1 MPSYA
6 YFQKKFVP
14 LEEAKI
20 GIMTHALHYGT
31 AIFEGIRGNWN
42 SQKKQTYIFRLKEH
56 YERLARGCRVLK
68 INLASSVDELCQLT
82 VELVAK
88 CGFQED
94 IYIRPVAFKS
104 SQALGVRL
112 HNLDDDFFAFV
123 IPWGPYL
130 DCDKARCC
138 VSSWHRPED
147 NVIPPQIKAAG
158 IYINNALAKTEAIS
172 NGFDEAIM
180 LSPDGHV
187 SEGSGENIFLVID
200 GKLVTPASQNN
211 ILIGI
216 TRNTVIELAEKELGI
231 ETVHRAIDR
240 SELYTA
246 DECFLTGTAAHV
258 TPVAEVDHRPIGN
271 GEIGE
276 ITRKL
281 QEIYARVIR
290 GEHPGYMHWCTP
302 VYNSGL
308 KNQRSKTQVKN
319 IK

>member
-6 YFQKKFVP
+6 FFQNKIVP

-20 GIMTHALHYGT
+20 GIMTHCIHYGT

-42 SQKKQTYIFRLKEH
+42 AEKKQTYIFRLKEH
-56 YERLARGCRVLK
+56 YERLERGCRVLNIALPYSIDDICRK
-68 INLASSVDELCQLT
+68 T
-82 VELVAK
+82 VELVKK
-88 CGFQED
+88 CAFQED
-94 IYIRPVAFKS
+94 IYIRPVAYTS

-112 HNLDDDFFAFV
+112 HGLEHDFFMFV

-130 DCDKARCC
+130 DVDKARCG

-147 NVIPPQIKAAG
+147 NVIPPQIKATG
-158 IYINNALAKTEAIS
+158 IYINNALAKTEAVS

-180 LSPDGHV
+180 LAPDGHI

-231 ETVHRAIDR
+231 TTIHRAIDR

-246 DECFLTGTAAHV
+246 EECFLTGTAAHV
-258 TPVAEVDHRPIGN
+258 TPVSEVDHRKIGN
-271 GEIGE
+271 GEIGP
-276 ITRKL
+276 ITAKL

-290 GEHPGYMHWCTP
+290 GNHPKYMHWCTP
-302 VYNSGL
+302 VY
-308 KNQRSKTQVKN
+308 KK
-319 IK
+319 

>member
-6 YFQKKFVP
+6 YFQKQFIP

-20 GIMTHALHYGT
+20 GIMTNAFHYGT

-42 SQKKQTYIFRLKEH
+42 DERKQTYIFRLKEH
-56 YERLARGCRVLK
+56 YERLAMGCRVLNIK
-68 INLASSVDELCQLT
+68 LSHSLDELGELT
-82 VELVAK
+82 VELVAR

-94 IYIRPVAFKS
+94 VYIRPVAYKS

-112 HNLDDDFFAFV
+112 HNLDDDFFVFV

-130 DCDKARCC
+130 DVDKARCS
-138 VSSWHRPED
+138 VSSWHRPQD

-158 IYINNALAKTEAIS
+158 IYINNALAKTEAQR

-180 LSPDGHV
+180 LSPDGHI
-187 SEGSGENIFLVID
+187 SEGSGENLFLVID
-200 GKLVTPASQNN
+200 GQLVTPATYNN

-231 ETVHRAIDR
+231 KTIHRSISR

-258 TPVAEVDHRPIGN
+258 TPVAEIDHRQIGN

-276 ITRKL
+276 VTAKL
-281 QEIYARVIR
+281 QEIYARVIT
-290 GEHPGYMHWCTP
+290 GNDDKYMHWCTP
-302 VYNSGL
+302 VY
-308 KNQRSKTQVKN
+308 KK
-319 IK
+319 